1 MGFIQHAE
9 IYDEAMDV
17 LTVFKLVKQLALI
30 NMVDDTNLRD
40 MWEPNTKR
48 FRAVLSGIINFCRYK
63 EAKVI
68 VITGMKEDLHSLDA
82 VRLDLVEKSTQQE
95 ASLTAAQEQRNSEL
109 QEMWAA
115 EQEVQEAQA
124 TVDKL
129 SRSRQAADRVVEE
142 AE

>member
-1 MGFIQHAE
+1 
-9 IYDEAMDV
+9 MDV
-17 LTVFKLVKQLALI
+17 VTVFRLCRQMAAI
-30 NMVDDTNLRD
+30 NMIDDFNLKD
-40 MWEPNTKR
+40 IWEPATKR
-48 FRAVLSGIINFCRYK
+48 FRAVLSGVINFCRYK

-68 VITGMKEDLHSLDA
+68 VITSMKEDLHSLDA

-95 ASLTAAQEQRNSEL
+95 ACLTAAQEQRNSEL